1 MGDSRNRLPNNSL
14 SDVRIRNDEPLTY
27 AYFNAHMMKL
37 LENIRAINIST
48 TIQKATPSQ
57 WGVVRLATVDDLIS
71 EDGDKNAVV
80 TNKVILDAI
89 SSLNIENKKNYRL
102 TGKLPLSKNYEWSH
116 GEFLVGLGENVAK
129 KITDTP
135 DNVVYSN
142 VYFVPLGY
150 EEKAFRMAN
159 SKPATEPEFF
169 KDNFVS
175 AGVIN
180 FDRTETPKN
189 YEEFHVY
196 YHRSGYVICRNG
208 RVQDA
213 QKQIKVV
220 WNLLTRK

>member
-1 MGDSRNRLPNNSL
+1 MNSTSRLPNDSL

-27 AYFNAHMMKL
+27 AYFNTHMLKL

-48 TIQKATPSQ
+48 TIQKATPEQ

-71 EDGDKNAVV
+71 EGGDRNAVV
-80 TNKVILDAI
+80 TNKVVLDAI
-89 SSLNIENKKNYRL
+89 SKLNAENKRMYRL
-102 TGKLPLSKNYEWSH
+102 SGKLPLSKSYEWSH
-116 GEFLVGLGENVAK
+116 GEFVVGLGENIAR
-129 KITDTP
+129 KISDTP

-150 EEKAFRMAN
+150 EDKAFRMAN
-159 SKPATEPEFF
+159 SRPDTDPRFF
-169 KDNFVS
+169 KENFMS

-180 FDRTETPKN
+180 FDKVEAPAN

-213 QKQIKVV
+213 QRQIKVV